1 MSATTIAGMDAIDQ
15 HLLNEMQDRF
25 PLIREPFA
33 ELAARAGVTET
44 EAIAHIAGMRE
55 SGVLRQVSPIF
66 DTKALGY
73 STSLVAMRVPED
85 RLKEAAEIVNAHPGV
100 SHNYRRTHAFN
111 MWFTIAVPPGSD
123 LQAHVDA
130 LHDAAG
136 AESTRMLPTLRLF
149 KIGVTLDMTGERA
162 IDHRSTPQYTHE
174 DREVASKHT
183 LSESRHRDR
192 ARGPGRPAAAN
203 PIPSPPAAAALGITV
218 DELLLALEDLQRRGY
233 LRRFAAILRHRKAG
247 FGANGM
253 AVWAVPPDD
262 IASMGQTMAGYTTIS
277 HCYQRPV
284 YEDWKYN
291 LFTMIHARKKGECE
305 DFVAELAERH
315 ALDDFAVLYSTTEYK
330 KIRLEYFTPAFED
343 WERNH
348 LPRRDPARR
357 PPVSDEQ
364 REYVRW
370 AFYRFAPT
378 VARARRSRPRRRASA
393 TSNPCSP
400 RRSRRGNSATASSA
414 SAPMS
419 TSPSG
424 SRRRKARNRCRSSS
438 AASAPRSPALTS
450 NSRTTSS
457 R

>member
-1 MSATTIAGMDAIDQ
+1 MTTAEVREMDAIDQ
-15 HLLNEMQDRF
+15 QLLNEMQDRF

-33 ELAARAGVTET
+33 ALATRVGIDERDAIDRLAA
-44 EAIAHIAGMRE
+44 MRE

-85 RLKEAAEIVNAHPGV
+85 RLKEAAEVVNAHPGV

-111 MWFTIAVPPGSD
+111 MWFTIAVPAGAD

-130 LHDAAG
+130 LHAAAS

-162 IDHRSTPQYTHE
+162 IDHRSSPQYTHE

-183 LSESRHRDR
+183 LTERDIDIVRAVQGDLPLESDPF
-192 ARGPGRPAAAN
+192 A
-203 PIPSPPAAAALGITV
+203 PAAAALAVSV
-218 DELLLALEDLQRRGY
+218 DDLLLALEDLQTRGY

-253 AVWAVPPDD
+253 AVWAVPPAEVLD
-262 IASMGQTMAGYTTIS
+262 MGQTMAGYTTIS

-305 DFVAELAERH
+305 AFVDQLAKEH
-315 ALDDFAVLYSTTEYK
+315 KLDDFAVLYSTTEYK
-330 KIRLEYFTPAFED
+330 KIRLEYFTPAFDD
-343 WERNH
+343 WAHANIS
-348 LPRRDPARR
+348 PNGAQAPSPADESANGAQAPSPATNAANYDGSQAP
-357 PPVSDEQ
+357 PPVSDNGAQ
-364 REYVRW
+364 
-370 AFYRFAPT
+370 AP
-378 VARARRSRPRRRASA
+378 
-393 TSNPCSP
+393 
-400 RRSRRGNSATASSA
+400 
-414 SAPMS
+414 
-419 TSPSG
+419 
-424 SRRRKARNRCRSSS
+424 
-438 AASAPRSPALTS
+438 SPAT
-450 NSRTTSS
+450 R
-457 R
+457 